1 MGTEKLAKE
10 QKIFIDDIQNSLL
23 INSQTYDM
31 LAGVVFKTSFELDIS
46 QQQPI
51 REGAVSRKI
60 EKSEWYIYWQLNS

>member
-51 REGAVSRKI
+51 REGAVNRKI